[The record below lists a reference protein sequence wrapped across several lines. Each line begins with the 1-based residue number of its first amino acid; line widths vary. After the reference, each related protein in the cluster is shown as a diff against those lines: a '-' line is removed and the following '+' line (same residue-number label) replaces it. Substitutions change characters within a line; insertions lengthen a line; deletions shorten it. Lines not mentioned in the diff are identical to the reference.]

1 MSGRVEIITVP
12 KPWGHE
18 TIWAK
23 TDRYVGKILHIKAG
37 HALSVQ
43 YHRQKDETVYLLS
56 GELKYWVQKMTDSQR
71 HGGQAPGPHRTAG
84 TGETPVAGRQAIPDM
99 VDVRLRIGDAFRI
112 TPGTIHYMEAVTDC
126 DILEVSTPELDD
138 VVRLKDRYGRE
149 GTSAP

>member
-1 MSGRVEIITVP
+1 MSGRVGITTVP

-43 YHRQKDETVYLLS
+43 YHNVKDETVYLLR
-56 GELKYWVQKMTDSQR
+56 GEMKYWVGEATGHS
-71 HGGQAPGPHRTAG
+71 APPAKGSANRPLA
-84 TGETPVAGRQAIPDM
+84 TGETPAAGRTPIPKLT
-99 VDVRLRIGDAFRI
+99 DVHLRVGDAYRV
-112 TPGTIHYMEAVTDC
+112 TPHTIHYMEAVTDC
-126 DILEVSTPELDD
+126 DVLEVSTPELDD

-149 GTSAP
+149 GTNAP

>member
-1 MSGRVEIITVP
+1 MTSGRVAVRRVE

-18 TIWAK
+18 LIWAH

-43 YHRQKDETVYLLS
+43 YHERKDETVHLLS
-56 GELKYWVQKMTDSQR
+56 GEMKYWVQLPGEDELHDQR
-71 HGGQAPGPHRTAG
+71 L
-84 TGETPVAGRQAIPDM
+84 VAGQS
-99 VDVRLRIGDAFRI
+99 FRI
-112 TPGTIHYMEAVTDC
+112 TPHTIHYMEAVTDC
-126 DILEVSTPELDD
+126 DVLEASTPELDD